1 VFWNNELAHTVRLA
15 QLGLLEPYASPAAAT
30 VPAQFRDKEQRWTAF
45 AARARILVVNTD
57 ILKDPR
63 EWPRSIRDLG
73 DPKWKGRI
81 AIARPLTGTTLT
93 HFTALRRTL
102 GEQEFEKFFASL
114 LQNDV
119 RWLAGNGA
127 TLRET
132 AAGKVVFALT
142 DTDDYHVAKQKGQPV
157 ACVFPDQGDGQLGT
171 MLIPNSVAV
180 LKNCRHP
187 EAARRLV
194 DAILDRSNEATLAA
208 GPSAQ
213 IPVRPDVPGPKD
225 PSILAPDKCSL
236 MAWDVEWTAANL
248 AASSKDFA
256 TRFGM

>member
-1 VFWNNELAHTVRLA
+1 
-15 QLGLLEPYASPAAAT
+15 
-30 VPAQFRDKEQRWTAF
+30 
-45 AARARILVVNTD
+45 
-57 ILKDPR
+57 
-63 EWPRSIRDLG
+63 
-73 DPKWKGRI
+73 
-81 AIARPLTGTTLT
+81 
-93 HFTALRRTL
+93 
-102 GEQEFEKFFASL
+102 
-114 LQNDV
+114 
-119 RWLAGNGA
+119 
-127 TLRET
+127 
-132 AAGKVVFALT
+132 
-142 DTDDYHVAKQKGQPV
+142 
-157 ACVFPDQGDGQLGT
+157 